1 MFICHENYFKMWKSQ
16 CSIGLILFYFKS
28 EDPFL
33 FTKTHRRC
41 SVKGLK
47 TRKKSSTELKKAC
60 VWNSLE
66 LPITSVILLMW
77 LGCAREM
84 PFSSMWEALS
94 FRSLLCDSP
103 RGLASPCLFPLS
115 LYASVQSYVT
125 IIVVWAWFR
134 INSVLVLL
142 FSDFVYRKPRGFS
155 F

>member
-28 EDPFL
+28 EDPF
-33 FTKTHRRC
+33 TKTHIEDA
-41 SVKGLK
+41 VWKDLK
-47 TRKKSSTELKKAC
+47 QGGKVPQSWRKR

-66 LPITSVILLMW
+66 LSITSVILLMW

-84 PFSSMWEALS
+84 PFSSLWETLS
-94 FRSLLCDSP
+94 FRSLLWLTAWFGVSM
-103 RGLASPCLFPLS
+103 SFSSVS

-125 IIVVWAWFR
+125 IIVVWAWFG